1 MAGLR
6 ERGQC
11 PWTAA
16 IPWDPSWLC
25 FSPKGAMGHLRASCD
40 RRQPRTL
47 GHSPNL
53 FSRFVALNT
62 DSDLLFS
69 SEPRPEEIRPCSPLV
84 EVISLLSSWRG
95 TRTAAS
101 ALACVLACVLAAG
114 SVFCFLLGRWALQAL
129 SLPCPVPR
137 PMQSLPLRPGMAAA
151 PWVSQ
156 AARWLSPTAVA

>member
-25 FSPKGAMGHLRASCD
+25 FSPKGATGHPRASCD

-62 DSDLLFS
+62 DSDLFFS
-69 SEPRPEEIRPCSPLV
+69 SEPRSEEIRPYSPLV

-95 TRTAAS
+95 TRT
-101 ALACVLACVLAAG
+101 
-114 SVFCFLLGRWALQAL
+114 
-129 SLPCPVPR
+129 
-137 PMQSLPLRPGMAAA
+137 
-151 PWVSQ
+151 VS
-156 AARWLSPTAVA
+156 ARWPVWWLLVVSSASCWGGRPCRRQVPSLSCPPPHAESASEAWHGSCPMGEPG